1 MLLLL
6 NTAAAA
12 GDIRN
17 VIHALAA
24 STDFAPICIPLE
36 KTVTFWMSAGS
47 PGSNFDRN
55 QAPKVGVGLGG
66 HPNPAI
72 NRHRKTSH

>member
-6 NTAAAA
+6 NTVAAA

-47 PGSNFDRN
+47 GP
-55 QAPKVGVGLGG
+55 
-66 HPNPAI
+66 
-72 NRHRKTSH
+72 T